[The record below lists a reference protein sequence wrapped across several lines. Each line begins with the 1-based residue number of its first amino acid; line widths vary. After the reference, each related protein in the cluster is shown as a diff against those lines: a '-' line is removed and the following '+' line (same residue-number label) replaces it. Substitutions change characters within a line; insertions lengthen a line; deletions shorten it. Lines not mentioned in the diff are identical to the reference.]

1 MRTKKVIVE
10 KYNEKWKIEFNKI
23 KQELLETLGDL
34 VIGVEHIGSTAVEG
48 ISAKPIIDIDIII
61 KNYDS
66 FSQVVKKLSKMG
78 YTHEGNLGI
87 KDREAFSYENKP
99 EHMLHHLYV
108 CPQASKELQRNIS
121 FRDYLRTHPVAMRK
135 YSKIKE
141 EAVNLFPND
150 IDKYIQYKSGFI
162 EEIYAAIVLDE
173 DKHKSV

>member
-1 MRTKKVIVE
+1 MRTEKVIVE
-10 KYNEKWKIEFNKI
+10 KYNKNWKIEFEKI

-34 VIGVEHIGSTAVEG
+34 VIGIEHFGSTAVEG
-48 ISAKPIIDIDIII
+48 MSAKPIIDTDIII

-78 YTHEGNLGI
+78 YIHEGNLGI

-99 EHMLHHLYV
+99 EYMVHHLYV
-108 CPQASKELQRNIS
+108 YPQDSKELQRHIS
-121 FRDYLRTHPVAMRK
+121 VRDYLRTYPVAMRK

-162 EEIYAAIVLDE
+162 EEIYAAIGLDE